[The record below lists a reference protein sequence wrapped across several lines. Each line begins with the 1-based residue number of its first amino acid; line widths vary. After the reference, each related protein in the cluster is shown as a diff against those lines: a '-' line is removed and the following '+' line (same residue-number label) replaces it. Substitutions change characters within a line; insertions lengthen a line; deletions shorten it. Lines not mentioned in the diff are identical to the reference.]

1 MTKALAASYRAALLD
16 NGVDIITGDVKIVAL
31 DNTYTYNAAH
41 DFLDDIGG
49 GSIVATSGN
58 LASKTATGGTFDSAD
73 ISIGSPAPGDTITQF
88 WLYRDSGSAATSE
101 LIYYFNEDAS
111 AAAISLAT
119 DGTAKTVVVNAS
131 GWFKV

>member
-16 NGVDIITGDVKIVAL
+16 NGVDLITGDVKIVAL

-58 LASKTATGGTFDSAD
+58 LASFDSAD